1 MTVIRADMR
10 AAVLRE
16 FGTAPVATRIPR
28 PRAAAGEALIRVRA
42 AGLCGTDLKVTSG
55 VMSPGLA
62 LPAVIGHEIAGEVVT
77 TPDAC
82 LPVGTRVACHPYLV
96 CGECQACAIGHS
108 NACPHARLVGLSRQG
123 GLAEYL
129 AVPITNLIPFAAD
142 IDFAVAAVTMDAV
155 ATSWHALHRRGQIEA
170 DDRVVVVGAGGL
182 GHNAV
187 QIAIGAG
194 ATVAV
199 IDRNR
204 LRRNDVVASGAACAV
219 PFDDLTA
226 LRDWAPAG
234 ADLVLEAT
242 GSRAGFDAAVSVL
255 GVAGRLVCCGHQPG
269 LEFGLE
275 STGMVGRELTVLGSR
290 GSTLSDAVAALAAVQ
305 RGDVRPRIDSLHDLD
320 RVGEA
325 FGRLASGQAM
335 GRVVV
340 TI

>member
-1 MTVIRADMR
+1 MSAHMR
-10 AAVLRE
+10 AAVLAE
-16 FGTAPVATRIPR
+16 FGTPPVATRIAR
-28 PRAAAGEALIRVRA
+28 PQAAAGEALIRVRA
-42 AGLCGTDLKVTSG
+42 AGLCGTDLKVVSG
-55 VMSPGLA
+55 AMSHGLA
-62 LPAVIGHEIAGEVVT
+62 LPAVIGHEIAGEVVA
-77 TPDAC
+77 TPDTG

-96 CGECQACAIGHS
+96 CGECQACATGHS
-108 NACPHARLVGLSRQG
+108 NVCPNMRLVGMGRQG

-129 AVPITNLIPFAAD
+129 AVPITNLIPFSAD

-155 ATSWHALHRRGQIEA
+155 ATTWHALYGRGRIEA

-182 GHNAV
+182 GLNAV
-187 QIAIGAG
+187 QIALDAG

-204 LRRNDVVASGAACAV
+204 LRRKDVVAGGAACAV

-242 GSRAGFDAAVSVL
+242 GSRDGFDAAVSVL
-255 GVAGRLVCCGHQPG
+255 GAAGRLVCVGHSPG
-269 LEFGLE
+269 MEFGLE
-275 STGMVGRELTVLGSR
+275 STAMVGRELSVLGSR
-290 GSTLSDAVAALAAVQ
+290 GSTLADAVAALAAVE
-305 RGDVRPRIDSLHDLD
+305 RGNVRPRIDSMHDLD

-325 FGRLASGQAM
+325 FGRLASRQAM

-340 TI
+340 TM